1 MADPYIIPV
10 PHHPAVRLTFFWS
23 GVIATICYRAI
34 IFFSD
39 ANPALLKGAWYIG
52 TVGFIVYF
60 AHRYQIAQRRSA
72 LLRRYNL
79 AQKVPQLQELTP
91 EERQAMTYVFQTL
104 GSSREKWNYILIFV
118 SSGVALLA
126 GVYLDFLR

>member
-1 MADPYIIPV
+1 MQDRPAIPT
-10 PHHPAVRLTFFWS
+10 PHPRPLRLFFFWS

-39 ANPALLKGAWYIG
+39 ANPALLKGSWYIG
-52 TVGFIVYF
+52 TVGFIIYF
-60 AHRYQIAQRRSA
+60 AHRFQIAQRRSMV
-72 LLRRYNL
+72 LQKYNL
-79 AQKVPQLQELTP
+79 AQKVPQLAELSA